1 MRRALVGVVLV
12 VAAMLLAAP
21 LAHAQDDK
29 LAPYLGRPVAA
40 VTFDIE
46 GRRDT
51 SPQLLTLVDV
61 KVGQPLRREDLRTS
75 QTRLLTAGRFENVF
89 VLIGEAAGGIEVIFR
104 LLPIHPINDLQVT
117 IVGDSALVPGDL
129 ERRFRDDYG
138 GLPTVARVA
147 AAENTLRKL
156 LVDDGYLDAV
166 VVSEIVPVHDPDGAT
181 LVFTVRPGSLV
192 NVGAIV
198 LQNTSPL
205 PDAEL
210 VKAAGVRVGEPFRAA
225 SVQRAMASVQDD
237 LRRRGFYEAIAASTW
252 VQRQDHEGV
261 EVTLVVNGGPRVDLR
276 VIGELPG
283 RREDLIP
290 FEREG
295 SVDDDVLDASR
306 ERIKAAFK
314 RRGHND
320 GDAPYTREV
329 QPDGSL
335 LITFTAQPGPRY
347 RIGNIV
353 IPDDLAV
360 PPREFEKLFGV
371 KVGEEY
377 NEVEIMRGLQRVLAQ
392 LARLGYYQA
401 TGAPIAEFALG
412 APGDDASA
420 VVRLDITQGPKGVVG
435 DIIFAFKDQRSGV
448 VTDAELRAAMVSKTG
463 QPFVSANVG
472 QDVFV
477 VENVYRNKGF
487 RSATAEIKPGYNED
501 GTRVTLNVS
510 IVEGLQIFI
519 GSIVVVGNR
528 SVSEA
533 SIREQIPLRVG
544 EPFSEAAQLEANN
557 LLRARGVFR
566 RVTVQEEPRLVGE
579 TLATVVI
586 SVEES
591 PANSVGVGG
600 GLEVARRVRT
610 APDGTLDDTF
620 DFAPRG
626 FVDLSRRNLGGRNR
640 QVNFFAR
647 ASLRRRNV
655 PDDPLLDASGLELSE
670 YRVSATF
677 RERLAFNTN
686 TDVLVGVTTEQA
698 NRTTFSFV
706 REAGNVD
713 ILRRLSPR
721 VSLSGRYVLD
731 YTELFD
737 ERIPEDER
745 PTIDRF
751 FPQVRLSIVS
761 TGVLWDRR
769 DNPLTPTRGTQ
780 SSVDVEMAAR
790 SIGSEIGY
798 VKLFTQLA
806 GYQAAPTFRTIIA
819 GRVQVGIA
827 RGFKR
832 LAVLTDNNG
841 KPVLDPEGNP
851 VTGVV
856 EDLPASQRFFAGGAS
871 SVRGFQTDRLGVSE
885 IVNDNGLSVGG
896 NGLLVLNAEI
906 RRIVGKLWGR
916 NFSAVGFVD
925 GGNVFAR
932 ASDLDVTR
940 LRAALGFGVR
950 YDSPLGPVRLDFG
963 FKTKRLFY
971 GNGTRERGWEYHLSI
986 GEAF

>member
-1 MRRALVGVVLV
+1 MHRRLVAFVLV
-12 VAAMLLAAP
+12 VAAMLLGSP
-21 LAHAQDDK
+21 PAQAQEDK
-29 LAPYLGRPVAA
+29 VAPYLGRPVAV
-40 VTFDIE
+40 VTFEIE
-46 GRRDT
+46 GRRDA
-51 SPQLLTLVDV
+51 SPQLLNLVDV
-61 KVGQPLRREDLRTS
+61 KTGQPLRREDLRTS

-89 VLIGEAAGGIEVIFR
+89 VLIGEAASGVEVIFR
-104 LLPIHPINDLQVT
+104 LIPIHPINDLEVT
-117 IVGDSALVPGDL
+117 IVGESTLTPSDL

-147 AAENTLRKL
+147 AAESTLRKL
-156 LVDDGYLDAV
+156 LVDDGYIDAV
-166 VVSEIVPVHDPDGAT
+166 VVSEVVPVHNPEGAT
-181 LVFTVRPGSLV
+181 LVFTVRPGALLSV
-192 NVGAIV
+192 AQIEF
-198 LQNTSPL
+198 QNSSPL
-205 PDAEL
+205 QDAEL
-210 VKAAGVRVGEPFRAA
+210 LKAAGVRVGQPFQQAA
-225 SVQRAMASVQDD
+225 VLRAMATVQDD
-237 LRRRGFYEAIAASTW
+237 LRRRGFYEAIATSRWAKRPDIS
-252 VQRQDHEGV
+252 GV
-261 EVTLVVNGGPRVDLR
+261 DLTLVVNGGPKVDLR

-320 GDAPYTREV
+320 GDAPYKREV

-347 RIGNIV
+347 RIGRIV

-360 PPREFEKLFGV
+360 PPREVEKMFAV
-371 KVGEEY
+371 KVGQEY
-377 NEVEIMRGLQRVLAQ
+377 SEVEITRGLQRVLNELAQ
-392 LARLGYYQA
+392 LGYYKA

-420 VVRLDITQGPKGVVG
+420 VVRLDITQGPKGVVSE
-435 DIIFAFKDQRSGV
+435 ITFTFKDGPGGV
-448 VTDAELRAAMVSKTG
+448 VTEAELRAAMVSKPG
-463 QPFVSANVG
+463 QPFVSANLG
-472 QDVFV
+472 QDFFV
-477 VENVYRNKGF
+477 VESVYRNKGF
-487 RSATAEIKPGYNED
+487 RTATAEIKPSYSED

-533 SIREQIPLRVG
+533 TIREQIPLRVG

-566 RVTVQEEPRLVGE
+566 RVTVQEEPRLAGE

-591 PANSVGVGG
+591 PANSVGFGG

-610 APDGTLDDTF
+610 TEDGTLDDTF

-655 PDDPLLDASGLELSE
+655 PDDPVLDASGLELSE

-686 TDVLVGVTTEQA
+686 TDVLVGVTSEQA

-780 SSVDVEMAAR
+780 SSIDVEMAAR

-798 VKLFTQLA
+798 LKLFTQLA
-806 GYQAAPTFRTIIA
+806 GYRAAPTFRTVIA
-819 GRVQVGIA
+819 GRVQLGIA
-827 RGFKR
+827 RGFER

-841 KPVLDPEGNP
+841 IPVLDPEGNP

-896 NGLLVLNAEI
+896 NGLIVLNAEI

-932 ASDLDVTR
+932 AGDLDLTR

-963 FKTKRLFY
+963 FKTNRQYY